1 MKKNGYISDSRIK
14 RRYFYFP
21 AYIAIIFVLAIII
34 MLPTI
39 LYGGLHLIIEES
51 EYYYKWYFIYCICI
65 AAVLSFLYGLH
76 KYMSIDRHI
85 NKLRLAAK
93 RVAEGDFSVRLS
105 MRHSVDDMDY
115 IDALFMDFNKMAE
128 ELGSMETL
136 KNDFAANVSHEMKT
150 PMSIISNYIQ
160 LLQKTELN
168 SVQQEYVS
176 SILESTNRL
185 SSLIFNILK
194 LNKLEA
200 QKIYPKPQTYD
211 LCRQLGDC
219 AIGFESI
226 WEQKNIEFEANME
239 DKVIIE
245 ADEEL
250 MSLVWN
256 NLLSNAFK
264 FTKPGGL
271 VKINQFSDENLIT
284 VEISD
289 TGCGMSPSVVKH
301 IFDKFYQGDE
311 SRATEGNGLG
321 LSLVQRILQISG
333 GTISVN
339 SIEGEG
345 TIFTILLPKSVR
357 N

>member
-1 MKKNGYISDSRIK
+1 MRENGYINDSRVK

-21 AYIAIIFVLAIII
+21 AYLAIVFAVAIFI

-39 LYGGLHLIIEES
+39 MYGGFHLIIENS
-51 EYYYKWYFIYCICI
+51 SYYKWYFLWC
-65 AAVLSFLYGLH
+65 VLMASIISLIFALYR
-76 KYMSIDRHI
+76 YMSIDCYI
-85 NKLRLAAK
+85 NKLRHAAK
-93 RVAEGDFSVRLS
+93 KVAEGNSSVRLP

-176 SILESTNRL
+176 SILESINRL
-185 SSLIFNILK
+185 ASLIFNILK

-200 QKIYPKPQTYD
+200 QKIYPKSQPYD

-239 DKVIIE
+239 HKVIIE

-250 MSLVWN
+250 MNLVWN

-264 FTKPGGL
+264 FTKPGGF

-284 VEISD
+284 VEVSD
-289 TGCGMSPSVVKH
+289 TGCGMSPRVVKH
-301 IFDKFYQGDE
+301 IFDKFYQDDE
-311 SRATEGNGLG
+311 FRVTEGNGLG

-333 GTISVN
+333 GTISVD
-339 SIEGEG
+339 SVEGEG
-345 TIFTILLPKSVR
+345 TTFTVLLPKA
-357 N
+357 